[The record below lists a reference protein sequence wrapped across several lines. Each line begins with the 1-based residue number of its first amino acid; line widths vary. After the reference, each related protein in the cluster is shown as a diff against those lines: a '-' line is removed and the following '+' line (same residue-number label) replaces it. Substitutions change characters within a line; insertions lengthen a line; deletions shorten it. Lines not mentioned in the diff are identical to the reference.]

1 MSYDLP
7 TAAELK
13 TRFPAFGSV
22 GDARVSAF
30 IDEAKSYVGTSWI
43 ETDYQLGIM
52 AAAAHNMAMEGEPVV
67 AGIVVPSTLL
77 GAGIKRR
84 KVGDVETEYNVA
96 APSSGG
102 GLKVEF
108 STTPYGRIYLR
119 LARLNGSGPRVV

>member
-52 AAAAHNMAMEGEPVV
+52 AAAAHNMAMEGEPAV
-67 AGIVVPSTLL
+67 AGVTVPPTLL

-96 APSSGG
+96 APGG
-102 GLKVEF
+102 SGLKAEF